1 MGEYEAQDEHIL
13 FFQIMELHLQIVQI
27 CKIIEIMRYLK
38 SERSLNSQHRTK
50 NIIQI

>member
-1 MGEYEAQDEHIL
+1 MRVYGVAERAYIIFSNYGAASANCK
-13 FFQIMELHLQIVQI
+13 I